1 MVLDAIIVALVVG
14 GAVAYL
20 AWTFRPRRSKRT
32 AMPACSGCAQ
42 ATSPKQ
48 AVPVRTR
55 WTG

>member
-1 MVLDAIIVALVVG
+1 MLDTVIVAVVVA
-14 GAVAYL
+14 GAVLYL

-32 AMPACSGCAQ
+32 LPACSGCAQ
-42 ATSPKQ
+42 ETAHKQ